1 MRRLRISIVTILISM
16 HVLLLAQQ
24 ATLPTAT
31 AYPLPV
37 FTVSTVKLNNRN
49 DGRWRMGPSRSG
61 FSAMGVTMHQLIQE
75 AYGIYDN
82 DRILAEP
89 GWVTSQKYDVEAKVD
104 DEDEPALSSLD
115 IHQRGRML
123 QALLADRFKL
133 TAHPENR
140 EHPIYALT
148 VAKNGPRLQATRP
161 DAVPPGLFKDVGG
174 LVRRSLPGEL
184 TVQWMT
190 MGALAQMLTQY
201 VDRLVVDKTGLT
213 AHYDFNL
220 AWTPDEGAPTHPA
233 GADANPMPAAP
244 AGPSIFTALQEQL
257 GLKLEAQKGPVE
269 VIVIDHV
276 EPPSED

>member
-16 HVLLLAQQ
+16 PVLLLAQQ

-49 DGRWRMGPSRSG
+49 DGRWRTGPSRSG

-75 AYGIYDN
+75 AYGIYEN

-148 VAKNGPRLQATRP
+148 IAKNGPRLQATRP

-201 VDRLVVDKTGLT
+201 VDRLVVGKTGLT
-213 AHYDFNL
+213 AHDDFNL